1 MGGTMKNYR
10 HWNFLACI
18 FPIIGTL
25 AYGQTVT
32 TYHSAFGIPAIESSY
47 LAVDIAITD
56 PIANPNYRAS
66 YRLHQAPAIIDTR
79 TRIGITITGTVAQAE
94 AQLNAAISNQYPAS
108 VKFQDK
114 DRKQE
119 AADAASKSAAANSVP
134 ALRAEVKRLAELVE
148 SLLEDEEL
156 P

>member
-1 MGGTMKNYR
+1 MKNYR
-10 HWNFLACI
+10 HWTILLCL
-18 FPIIGTL
+18 FPMIGNS
-25 AYGQTVT
+25 QTVT
-32 TYHSAFGIPAIESSY
+32 TYHSGFGIPAIESSY

-66 YRLHQAPAIIDTR
+66 YRLHQAPALIDTR
-79 TRIGITITGTVAQAE
+79 TRIGITITGTVEQAE

-108 VKFQDK
+108 VRFKDA

-119 AADAASKSAAANSVP
+119 AADAASKAKDSQSII
-134 ALRAEVKRLAELVE
+134 ALRAEVARLAELVE

>member
-1 MGGTMKNYR
+1 MKNYR
-10 HWNFLACI
+10 HWTILLCL

-32 TYHSAFGIPAIESSY
+32 TYHSGFGIPAIESSY
-47 LAVDIAITD
+47 LAVDIAVTD
-56 PIANPNYRAS
+56 TIANPNYRAS

-79 TRIGITITGTVAQAE
+79 TRIGVTITGTVEQAE
-94 AQLNAAISNQYPAS
+94 AALNAAISNQYPAS
-108 VKFQDK
+108 VRFKDL

-119 AADAASKSAAANSVP
+119 AADAASKAKDSQSIL
-134 ALRAEVKRLAELVE
+134 ALRAEVARLAELIE

>member
-1 MGGTMKNYR
+1 MKTSN
-10 HWNFLACI
+10 HWTILLCL
-18 FPIIGTL
+18 FPIIGTF
-25 AYGQTVT
+25 GQTIT
-32 TYHSAFGIPAIESSY
+32 TYDSRKSIEPIVSNY
-47 LAVDIAITD
+47 TAVDLAITD
-56 PIANPNYRAS
+56 VQANPS
-66 YRLHQAPAIIDTR
+66 YAPYLRTLAAPAMFDQR

-108 VKFQDK
+108 VRFANK
-114 DRKQE
+114 DRKAE